1 MLSFAK
7 QRRMNDL
14 WIEMHIPVPVEGED
28 LLCSVLEELGCA
40 GITAENRPLDTFE
53 APRYEHEQGTILQL
67 KAFFPPSDDVEGL
80 RRRVQERLVWLANLI
95 PGLST
100 DLPQVWPV
108 RQDDWAEN
116 WKQHFPPL
124 HIGDR
129 LLIRPSWERHEPLPG
144 QAVIELDPGMAF
156 GTGTHA
162 TTRLCLEALAEQLA
176 TTPGVRVLDVG
187 TGSGILAMAAAALG
201 ASEVL
206 ACDIDAEACR
216 AAAENVQ
223 RNGLS
228 DRVTITT
235 TPLEQLA
242 GQFDVLLA
250 NILAEEN
257 IRLAAQFFEHLAP
270 GGALILSGILQEKEA
285 AVASA
290 FSAWPLRGPQTSRLE
305 EWSCLVYRR

>member
-1 MLSFAK
+1 MT
-7 QRRMNDL
+7 NDL
-14 WIEMHIPVPVEGED
+14 WIEMHIPVPAEGED
-28 LLCSVLEELGCA
+28 LLCSELAELGCA
-40 GITAENRPLDTFE
+40 GVTVAERLLDTFE
-53 APRYEHEQGTILQL
+53 PPTDRHEPGTILLL
-67 KAFFPPSDDVEGL
+67 KASFPPTDDAEEL
-80 RRRVQERLVWLANLI
+80 RRRVQERLTWLANLI
-95 PGLST
+95 PGLPT
-100 DLPQVWPV
+100 DLPQMRPV

-129 LLIRPSWERHEPLPG
+129 LLIRPSWESHQPLPG

-162 TTRLCLEALAEQLA
+162 TTRLCLEALAELCL
-176 TTPGVRVLDVG
+176 TKTPARVLDVG

-206 ACDIDAEACR
+206 ACDIDADACR
-216 AAAENVQ
+216 AAAENVE
-223 RNGLS
+223 RNGLQEQ
-228 DRVTITT
+228 VTVTA

-242 GQFDVLLA
+242 GQFDVVLA

-257 IRLAAQFFEHLAP
+257 IRLAAPLLDHLAS
-270 GGALILSGILQEKEA
+270 GGILILSGILQEKEE
-285 AVASA
+285 AVTRA
-290 FSAWPLRGPQTSRLE
+290 FAAWPLQGPQISRLQ